1 MDSCGAHGRG
11 RFVFAAALVTVA
23 MLASPA
29 AGHARVSGRRANQIM
44 AHLLGRFAQLPNIV
58 ILRLPQPLPAG
69 DHVSI
74 ADTGGGH
81 VTLHHRAWLFWA
93 DLAPQKDLDHGS
105 VLALIDARNGKL
117 VRGGTLS
124 RWPLVNG
131 KLPTFLRSRHAYVSR
146 RYRVLARGGGRRL
159 ASTDEVVRSSFRAR
173 TAAAPGQCVIVAG
186 PPSTYAGDWNWGEH
200 YADAAAF
207 TALAR
212 SLSVSPIY
220 QAYNSAQLADRISLA
235 QSAGCSKITIFA
247 TGEGSPPPGW
257 IDPTNGSGPYPGNP
271 RANLQIG
278 DGRISADT
286 LARVLAQRY
295 TGRPAGSPA
304 PQFTLILQGCFSGR
318 FVPSLQGVPG
328 VSAVITS
335 SGPSSEAS
343 RESNLAKILDRASVA
358 SPFVNQMVTGIRA
371 TFAGTG
377 GNLGAAARAAF
388 LNDVPYS
395 SDEPE
400 MSVNGRIIAKTQ
412 PAQACTMFHQAG
424 CANFDGG
431 VYDGGDHRAYAVGSL
446 EIKLGPG
453 GYCQDL
459 NPCKFTNCS
468 PACPHLD
475 TAFPLGSRVTAIATP
490 GTGSVFARWDQGV
503 CAGQGATCTFTA
515 NYDSCITAEFL
526 LSNPTAPPQS
536 LPTITCGNDPN
547 YATGADLSAGDPPFP
562 ARARTAGVLGRL
574 WAGRSS

>member
-11 RFVFAAALVTVA
+11 RLVLAAALVALA

-29 AGHARVSGRRANQIM
+29 VGRARVSGGRANHIM
-44 AHLLGRFAQLPNIV
+44 VHLLGGFVRLPNIV
-58 ILRLPQPLPAG
+58 VLRLPKPLRAG
-69 DHVSI
+69 TRVSI
-74 ADTGGGH
+74 ADPGGGR
-81 VTLHHRAWLFWA
+81 VTLHHPAWLFWA

-105 VLALIDARNGKL
+105 VLALIDARNGKV
-117 VRGGTLS
+117 VRAGRLS

-131 KLPTFLRSRHAYVSR
+131 KLPAFLRSRQAYASR
-146 RYRVLARGGGRRL
+146 RYRVLARGGGRPL
-159 ASTDEVVRSSFRAR
+159 ASGDLVMRSAFRAR
-173 TAAAPGQCVIVAG
+173 SAAAPGQCVIVLG
-186 PPSTYAGDWNWGEH
+186 PPSTSAGDWNWGEH

-207 TALAR
+207 TTLAR
-212 SLSVSPIY
+212 GLGISPIY
-220 QAYNSAQLADRISLA
+220 PAYNSAQLADRISLA

-247 TGEGSPPPGW
+247 TGEGSAPPGW

-278 DGRISADT
+278 DSRIWVDT
-286 LARVLAQRY
+286 LAKVLTQRY
-295 TGRPAGSPA
+295 TGRPAGSPP
-304 PQFTLILQGCFSGR
+304 PQFTLIVQGCFSGR
-318 FVPSLQGVPG
+318 FVPGLQGVPG
-328 VSAVITS
+328 VNAVITS
-335 SGPSSEAS
+335 SAPNAEAT
-343 RESNLAKILDRASVA
+343 RESNLGKLLDGASVA
-358 SPFVNQMVTGIRA
+358 SPFVTEMVTGIRA
-371 TFAGTG
+371 AFAGAG

-400 MSVNGRIIAKTQ
+400 MLVNGQIIAKTE
-412 PAQACTMFHQAG
+412 PAQACTMFHQPG

-431 VYDGGDHRAYAVGSL
+431 VYDGGDQRAYAVGSL
-446 EIKLGPG
+446 EINIGPG

-526 LSNPTAPPQS
+526 LTNPTAPPQS
-536 LPTITCGNDPN
+536 LPTITCRNDPN
-547 YATGADLSAGDPPFP
+547 YTPTADLSAADPPFP
-562 ARARTAGVLGRL
+562 PSQVPAAPRSRALARR
-574 WAGRSS
+574 W